1 MRLLGISG
9 SLREASLNTALV
21 RAAAEAFAPDVFA
34 LADLNLPLYDGDVEA
49 RGMPEAVLA
58 LNAAIREAD
67 AIVISTPEYN
77 AGLSGVLKNALDW
90 SSRVKPA
97 PLTDKPVAILSA
109 AAGRAG
115 GQRAQMTLR
124 HCLLAF
130 DVRLLQGPQVYVHAS
145 AFEGGRLTDETARKL
160 VAKLMARL
168 RAEASRGQSPTG

>member
-1 MRLLGISG
+1 MKLLGISG
-9 SLREASLNTALV
+9 SLRRESLNTALV
-21 RAAAEAFAPDVFA
+21 RAAAEAFAPTRFT

-49 RGMPEAVLA
+49 RGMPEAALA
-58 LNAAIREAD
+58 LNAAIRDAD
-67 AIVISTPEYN
+67 AIVIATPEYN

-90 SSRVKPA
+90 SSRVKPM
-97 PLTDKPVAILSA
+97 PLTGKPVAILSA

-130 DVRLLQGPQVYVHAS
+130 DTRLVQAPQVFVHAS
-145 AFEGGRLTDETARKL
+145 AFEGGGLTDETTRDL

-168 RAEASRGQSPTG
+168 RAEAARCVG